1 MKRFEFYLPQELFE
15 RIKLMAK
22 FYSLPV
28 SKMMIRLLEIGYIR
42 NLGGDVEWR
51 KKDIFILK
59 KNYIKY

>member
-22 FYSLPV
+22 FYNLPV

-42 NLGGDVEWR
+42 NLGGDVE
-51 KKDIFILK
+51 
-59 KNYIKY
+59 